1 MYHLNKLSVSFTLK
15 SAECYNFTMVEIQLD
30 DVIELKKQHPCGSKQ
45 WKVTR
50 VGADIRLECL
60 GCQRKVLLTR
70 REVNKR
76 MKRIIP
82 KIGDSDGIL

>member
-1 MYHLNKLSVSFTLK
+1 ML
-15 SAECYNFTMVEIQLD
+15 EIQLD

-60 GCQRKVLLTR
+60 GCGRKVMLTR
-70 REVNKR
+70 RDVKKR

-82 KIGDSDGIL
+82 QAGENDGTV